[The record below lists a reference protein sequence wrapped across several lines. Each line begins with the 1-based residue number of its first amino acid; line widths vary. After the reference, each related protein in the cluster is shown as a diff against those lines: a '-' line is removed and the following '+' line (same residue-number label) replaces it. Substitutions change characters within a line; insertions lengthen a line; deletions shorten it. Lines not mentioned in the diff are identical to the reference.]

1 MKEEERVEVLEN
13 TTHILLR
20 LGFHANQC
28 GYRYVRNAIYQVKE
42 CPELITSVTKL
53 LYPAIAKEYQV
64 SAGKVE
70 RAIRTSIETAWSNPQ
85 KDMIQMIFDTPE
97 EYLERRPTNTDFIE
111 AMGKYL
117 NKENT

>member
-1 MKEEERVEVLEN
+1 MREDERVVFLEN
-13 TTHILLR
+13 TTHVLLR

-42 CPELITSVTKL
+42 DPELITSVTKL
-53 LYPAIAKEYQV
+53 LYPAVAKEYHV
-64 SAGKVE
+64 TPGKVE

-85 KDMIQMIFDTPE
+85 KDIIQCIFGTSQN
-97 EYLERRPTNTDFIE
+97 YVERRPTNTDFIE
-111 AMGKYL
+111 AMIKYL